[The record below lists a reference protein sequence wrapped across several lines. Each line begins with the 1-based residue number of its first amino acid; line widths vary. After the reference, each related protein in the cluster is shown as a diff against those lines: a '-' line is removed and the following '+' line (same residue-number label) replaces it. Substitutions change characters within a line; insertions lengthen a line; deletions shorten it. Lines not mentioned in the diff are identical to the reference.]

1 MNIISLDL
9 LKKGQKAIIS
19 EVLIDKIPLKLIEM
33 GCMEG
38 YEVTMIQKAP
48 LGDPIYYKINDAH
61 LAIRKDI
68 AKDILI
74 SLISN

>member
-9 LKKGQKAIIS
+9 LKKGQKGIIN
-19 EVLIDKIPLKLIEM
+19 EVSIEKTPLKLIEM

-38 YEVTMIQKAP
+38 HEVTMIQKAP

-61 LAIRKDI
+61 LAIRKET
-68 AKDILI
+68 AKDIMI